1 MAGYDRWRG
10 PDAAQFLVGIH
21 DGEELFVVWCKKEQ
35 DSLYNEIERLE
46 SGRLQLIRTGHL
58 KFGANR
64 ILAQHARHRLR
75 GIWLTKL
82 IEKATS
88 CQLLRQ

>member
-35 DSLYNEIERLE
+35 DSLYNEIEGLE
-46 SGRLQLIRTGHL
+46 SGRLRTYSLIGAARTDTTDSTIRKL
-58 KFGANR
+58 KAK
-64 ILAQHARHRLR
+64 LAELDAL
-75 GIWLTKL
+75 LTKL
-82 IEKATS
+82 DE
-88 CQLLRQ
+88 LP

>member
-46 SGRLQLIRTGHL
+46 SGRLRTYPHRAS
-58 KFGANR
+58 KIWSEPHSSAACSPQNSRHMANQ
-64 ILAQHARHRLR
+64 AH
-75 GIWLTKL
+75 
-82 IEKATS
+82 
-88 CQLLRQ
+88 